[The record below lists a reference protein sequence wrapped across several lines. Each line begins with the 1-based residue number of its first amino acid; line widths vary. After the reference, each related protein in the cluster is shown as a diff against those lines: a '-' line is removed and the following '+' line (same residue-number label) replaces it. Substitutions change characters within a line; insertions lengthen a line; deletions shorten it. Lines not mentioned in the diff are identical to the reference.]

1 MHGPTGHRHRARAST
16 STRGQAA
23 AQMMRSRDG
32 RYGGAER
39 ERNPFAVGSIRRHI
53 CPCGVSRSIRQDR
66 LYQCKAQD
74 GREIARTGA
83 RAWLAVHCQV
93 WLLDCLVTLVGM
105 EPAGQPAQWSR

>member
-74 GREIARTGA
+74 GRRSQGQA
-83 RAWLAVHCQV
+83 
-93 WLLDCLVTLVGM
+93 LVRGWPCTAKCGC
-105 EPAGQPAQWSR
+105 